1 MVVGHQDQDVGRIQL
16 LLRGTPKHRCDANSH
31 RKEMQSAA
39 ASARQIRGWSHDQ
52 SMILHELYVPP
63 NKERD
68 AALRRTLRASLGLSY
83 QREHA
88 MGPRGE
94 FCSESRR
101 SLPVATVSLGS
112 LWITYLGMSAF

>member
-68 AALRRTLRASLGLSY
+68 AALRRNAACLARAFLSKGT
-83 QREHA
+83 RDGA
-88 MGPRGE
+88 SG
-94 FCSESRR
+94 
-101 SLPVATVSLGS
+101 
-112 LWITYLGMSAF
+112 